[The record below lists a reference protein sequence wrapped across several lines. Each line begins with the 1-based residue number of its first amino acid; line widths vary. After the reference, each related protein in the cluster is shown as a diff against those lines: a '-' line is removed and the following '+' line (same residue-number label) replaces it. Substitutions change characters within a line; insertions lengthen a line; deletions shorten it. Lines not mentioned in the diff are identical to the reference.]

1 MRYLRPHGHDLQALA
16 AFASALPCYS
26 ESTSVTTRRV
36 IVAAAIAAAV
46 VVIVVEIF
54 VRAGAEPKTLPMTT
68 RARAPTNSLVLIDS
82 NNRVAAA
89 VPLSG
94 VPTRVAYGAGA
105 FWVAV
110 PSKGFVARVDAR
122 TYAVRRLHVGED
134 PYDVA
139 FGAGAVWVPDHDL
152 GLVFRLD
159 PSTGTTRRTDSF
171 HEPTVATGYGLGAA
185 WAIVAPGDLKRI
197 DPRTLAVTRTTSGVS
212 YASEGLEPKILFGDD
227 QLIVETPTTSLLT
240 RVDRTGKVEKSQHV
254 PDLTS
259 ATAVGD
265 AIWITDS
272 TSVVRLDGSSKTRV
286 GTRPADVAATR
297 DSLWVA
303 VYDDAVVKRVG
314 TDGKLR
320 GSVQLARTPV
330 AVAAGDGMVGVAV
343 TGSPVTR

>member
-1 MRYLRPHGHDLQALA
+1 
-16 AFASALPCYS
+16 
-26 ESTSVTTRRV
+26 VTTRRV

-46 VVIVVEIF
+46 AAIVVEIF
-54 VRAGAEPKTLPMTT
+54 VRGAAGPNTSPMTS
-68 RARAPTNSLVLIDS
+68 RARAPTNSLVLIDRGD
-82 NNRVAAA
+82 RVAAS

-94 VPTRVAYGAGA
+94 APTRVAYGAGA
-105 FWVAV
+105 FWVAI
-110 PSKGFVARVDAR
+110 PSRGFVARVDAR
-122 TYAVRRLHVGED
+122 TYAIRRLHVGED

-139 FGAGAVWVPDHDL
+139 FGGGAVWVPDHDL

-159 PSTGTTRRTDSF
+159 PSTGAARRTHSF
-171 HEPTVATGYGLGAA
+171 HAPTVAAAYGLGAV

-197 DPRTLAVTRTTSGVS
+197 DPRTLAVTRTTNGVS
-212 YASEGLEPKILFGDD
+212 YASEGLEPKLLFSDD
-227 QLIVETPTTSLLT
+227 QLVVETPTTSLLT
-240 RVDRTGKVEKSQHV
+240 RVDRTGKVEKSQYV
-254 PDLTS
+254 PNLTS
-259 ATAVGD
+259 ATAMGD

-272 TSVVRLDGSSKTRV
+272 MSVVRLGGSSKTRV
-286 GTRPADVAATR
+286 GTRPSDVAATR

-320 GSVQLARTPV
+320 GSVQLGRTPV